1 MIIRRVVGVLMQR
14 GGRHTAAQPEHPLT
28 PDHRGGSVVVD
39 KLSVPS
45 IVSGDEFL
53 RMRRRKVAVCEQTG
67 ATRGAS
73 FIVGARRRGSGPRP
87 DAEAR
92 TRESPPH
99 STPAGFRIARCL
111 ISRSKGG
118 DMPDVRAEDG
128 ADVYHRPRFARVV
141 LRASNPATSSS
152 LAVYNDGAE
161 PIRVRVSTF
170 PPGVPS
176 VFGGRNRNGLG

>member
-1 MIIRRVVGVLMQR
+1 MLWLTSCPFRRV
-14 GGRHTAAQPEHPLT
+14 
-28 PDHRGGSVVVD
+28 
-39 KLSVPS
+39 
-45 IVSGDEFL
+45 VSGDEFL
-53 RMRRRKVAVCEQTG
+53 RMRWRKVAVCEQTG

-99 STPAGFRIARCL
+99 LTPVGFRSPDALLADQRAGICQTYERRMAPTSTIAL
-111 ISRSKGG
+111 
-118 DMPDVRAEDG
+118 D
-128 ADVYHRPRFARVV
+128 FARVV